1 MILGIVVI
9 FFLIFLMVI
18 FPTRIKIINKILF
31 LFTLIILILFAA
43 FRDGKSVNDYE
54 LYVGAWYWA
63 SYEKTTIEAS
73 FIFIR
78 DILRDGLRLH
88 YLSIFIIYAI
98 LGVVTKLFAIKKIA
112 NNFYLAVLIY
122 LSHFYILHELT
133 QMRAG
138 VAAGF
143 ILLAIAPL
151 YNRNIKQF
159 LFLTSIAIVFHY
171 SAVLMLPLW
180 FVRTNKNTKFLYYLV
195 PIGIVFYVT
204 GFNFIQKIPIPYFQ
218 TKLDTYQKLTED
230 GVEGYAKI
238 NVFNAFYLLRVLI
251 FYFVMIFRHKIAEHS
266 KYFYLL
272 LRIEGISLFALP
284 TLAIIPAIAYRVH
297 EFLGIV
303 ELVLYPLII
312 YAFRIRIVGYFVV
325 IMIAL
330 IMFCVNIFYNKL
342 ILF

>member
-1 MILGIVVI
+1 MILGIFVI

-31 LFTLIILILFAA
+31 LITLLTLILFAA

-54 LYVGAWYWA
+54 LYVGAWHWA

-78 DILRDGLRLH
+78 DILKDGLKLD
-88 YLSIFIIYAI
+88 YLSIFIIYAV

-122 LSHFYILHELT
+122 LSHFFILHELT

-151 YNRNIKQF
+151 YNRNFKQF
-159 LFLTSIAIVFHY
+159 LLLTSIAIVFHY
-171 SAVLMLPLW
+171 SAALMLPLW
-180 FVRTNKNTKFLYYLV
+180 FVRSNKNTKFLYYLV
-195 PIGIVFYVT
+195 PIGIVVYAA

-218 TKLDTYQKLTED
+218 TKLDAYQELTED
-230 GVEGYAKI
+230 KVEGYAKI

-251 FYFVMIFRHKIAEHS
+251 FYFFMIYRKKIADYS
-266 KYFYLL
+266 NYFYLL

-303 ELVLYPLII
+303 EILLYPLII
-312 YAFRIRIVGYFVV
+312 YAFRIRIIGYLVV
-325 IMIAL
+325 IIIAL
-330 IMFCVNIFYNKL
+330 LMFCVNIFYNKL